1 MKLKDE
7 IIQIEQQSNKIKEIR
22 KEITDL
28 LTNMEV

>member
-7 IIQIEQQSNKIKEIR
+7 IIQIEQQTNKIKDIR
-22 KEITDL
+22 NDISDL

>member
-7 IIQIEQQSNKIKEIR
+7 IIQIEQQTKEIENTR
-22 KEITDL
+22 NEIIDL

>member
-7 IIQIEQQSNKIKEIR
+7 IIQIEQQTKQIKDI
-22 KEITDL
+22 KNDITDL